1 METDAPHV
9 PVMPEECIEALR
21 VRPGG
26 IYVDGTAG
34 AGGHSL
40 LIAQALDG
48 GRLISLDRDPDAVA
62 LAGSRL
68 SGYPQALVVRANYS
82 ELSEVLRELGIG
94 PVDGVLID
102 AGCSS
107 MQLDRRERGF
117 SFEGD
122 GPLDM
127 RMDPGTGES
136 AAEMLRGMGEEEM
149 VAMLKEYGDLRPAR
163 RIARAIRVR
172 AEHGR
177 LGTTRDLVEAVRE
190 ALPFVSG
197 VPDEVR
203 TVFQAVRIAVNDE
216 LGHLERG
223 VRAAIDALAPG
234 GRLAVL
240 TFHSGEDRV
249 VKRAMQEAAREQRTY
264 HADGRISGRI
274 APKVKEITR
283 KPVEP
288 GDAEKK
294 SNPRS
299 KSAKLRVVERAGDDE
314 P

>member
-1 METDAPHV
+1 
-9 PVMPEECIEALR
+9 MPAECIKALR
-21 VRPGG
+21 VRPDG

-48 GRLISLDRDPDAVA
+48 GRLVSLDRDPDAVA

-82 ELSEVLRELGIG
+82 ELSEVLRDLGIG

-117 SFEGD
+117 SFEGN

-127 RMDPGTGES
+127 RMDPTTGAS

-149 VAMLKEYGDLRPAR
+149 VAMLKQYGDLRPAR
-163 RIARAIRVR
+163 RIARAIRER
-172 AEHGR
+172 AQEGR
-177 LGTTRDLVEAVRE
+177 LTTTRDLVEAVRE

-223 VRAAIDALAPG
+223 VRAAIDVLAPG

-249 VKRAMQEAAREQRTY
+249 VKRAMQEAARERRTY

-274 APKVKEITR
+274 APIVKEITR

-299 KSAKLRVVERAGDDE
+299 KSAKLRVVERAGDEE

>member
-1 METDAPHV
+1 MEPDAPHV

-21 VRPGG
+21 IRPEG

-40 LIAQALDG
+40 LIAQRLAG
-48 GRLISLDRDPDAVA
+48 GHLISLDRDPEAVA

-82 ELSEVLRELGIG
+82 ELSEVLRDLGIG

-127 RMDPGTGES
+127 RMDPSMGES

-149 VAMLKEYGDLRPAR
+149 VAMLKQYGDLRPAR
-163 RIARAIRVR
+163 RIARAIRER
-172 AEHGR
+172 AQHGR
-177 LGTTRDLVEAVRE
+177 LNTTRDLVEAVRE
-190 ALPFVSG
+190 ALPFVAG
-197 VPDEVR
+197 VPEEVR

-223 VRAAIDALAPG
+223 VRAAIEALAPG

-249 VKRAMQEAAREQRTY
+249 VKRAMQEAARERRTY
-264 HADGRISGRI
+264 HADGRVSGRI
-274 APKVKEITR
+274 AAKVKEITR

-294 SNPRS
+294 RNPRS

>member
-1 METDAPHV
+1 LETDAPHV

-21 VRPGG
+21 VRPDG

-68 SGYPQALVVRANYS
+68 SGYPQALVVQANYS

-94 PVDGVLID
+94 RVDGVLID

-149 VAMLKEYGDLRPAR
+149 VAMLKQYGDLRPAR

-177 LGTTRDLVEAVRE
+177 LSTTLDLVEAVRE
-190 ALPFVSG
+190 ALPFVAG

-223 VRAAIDALAPG
+223 VRAAIEALAPG